1 MLEHDSFTTLMR
13 ERASSH
19 GDRVAL
25 VFCHDPADES
35 GDEPL
40 TYADLDLLA
49 RRVAVMLRAHA
60 KPGDRVLLLHE
71 PGTGFAKGF
80 LGALYAGMIAVP
92 SPAPDGYRRQRERL
106 AAIAR
111 DAGVTAVL
119 TDARAL
125 GSIREWAAE
134 AGLDG
139 LACLAV
145 DEELPPADGWSPPAG
160 DARTPAFLQYTSGS
174 TGDPKGVVVD
184 HGNLLANVEVFNH
197 ITGATPDDR
206 FGGWLPMYHDFGL
219 IGQLLIPLAN
229 GTTTVLMSPIAF
241 VKRPH
246 AWLRMIDRHGI
257 NVSPAPNFAY
267 ELCVQRITDAQVAG
281 LDLSRWSHALN
292 GSEPI
297 RAGTL
302 RAFAERFAPYGLRPG
317 ALSPG
322 YGLAEATLAVSCT
335 PKGNVAVVTPVDAE
349 RRAKGEFAPS
359 SEGEV
364 RNVPSSGHA
373 EPGIDIVDPQSR
385 VALPEGQVGEIWL
398 RGPHVARG
406 YWQRPETNKKIF
418 DVETAGG
425 EGGYLRTGDLGVI
438 HEGELYVT
446 GRIKELL
453 IVRGRNL
460 YPQDLEEEA
469 RTAHPALARGVGAVF
484 TVPAPEEEVVVV
496 HECRIRD
503 LGETSPSELAEE
515 IRVTLG
521 REFGVSV
528 AGVVLVRPSEVR
540 RTTSGKIQR
549 GLTRDLFISGEL
561 TVVHEELTSAVRDR
575 YRVGV

>member
-1 MLEHDSFTTLMR
+1 MPEHDSFTALMR

-25 VFCHDPADES
+25 VFCHDPADGS

-40 TYADLDLLA
+40 TYAELDLAA
-49 RRVAVMLRAHA
+49 RRVAVLLRVHA
-60 KPGDRVLLLHE
+60 EPGDRVLLLHE

-92 SPAPDGYRRQRERL
+92 SPPPDGYRRQRERL

-111 DAGVTAVL
+111 DAGVTVVL
-119 TDARAL
+119 TDVRAF
-125 GSIREWAAE
+125 GSIKEWAAE

-139 LACLAV
+139 LTCLAV
-145 DEELPPADGWSPPAG
+145 DEEPPSADGWRPPAD
-160 DARTPAFLQYTSGS
+160 DARAPAFLQYTSGS

-184 HGNLLANVEVFNH
+184 HGNLLANVEVFNRV
-197 ITGATPDDR
+197 TGSGPDTR

-241 VKRPH
+241 LKRPH

-257 NVSPAPNFAY
+257 NLSPAPNFAY
-267 ELCVQRITDAQVAG
+267 ELCVQRITDAQAAG
-281 LDLSRWSHALN
+281 LDLSGWTQALN

-297 RAGTL
+297 RAATL
-302 RAFAERFAPYGLRPG
+302 RAFAERFAPYGLRPD
-317 ALSPG
+317 ALLPG

-335 PKGNVAVVTPVDAE
+335 TRGGAAVVTPVDAE
-349 RRAKGEFAPS
+349 RLARGEFTPS
-359 SEGEV
+359 AGGEV
-364 RNVPSSGHA
+364 RNAPGSGRA
-373 EPGIDIVDPQSR
+373 EPGVAVVDPRSR
-385 VALPEGQVGEIWL
+385 AVLPEGRVGEIWV

-406 YWQRPETNKKIF
+406 YWRRPEVNAEVF
-418 DVETAGG
+418 DVETADG

-460 YPQDLEEEA
+460 YPQDLEEEV
-469 RTAHPALARGVGAVF
+469 RVTHPALTRGVGAVF
-484 TVPAPEEEVVVV
+484 TVPAPDEEVVVV
-496 HECRIRD
+496 HECRVRD
-503 LGETSPSELAEE
+503 LGEVSPSGLAER

-528 AGVVLVRPSEVR
+528 GGVVLVRPSEVR

-549 GLTRDLFISGEL
+549 GLTRDLFTAGEL
-561 TVVHEELTSAVRDR
+561 AVVHEELTPAVRRR
-575 YRVGV
+575 YRIGA